1 MNIEYWSVGLVPKDN
16 SRLAQLRKAKGL
28 QLGKVATRIS
38 DLKVAQLAIIVGQ
51 THPVL
56 TSQTLFAL
64 GGELVEL
71 HRNALASMKR
81 QEDGS
86 ETSLTMRIKVSKR
99 MGWSEKRWRDRLL
112 EILFQGQWGSR
123 EISHTPAFREFPFYK
138 AKIVRLVQD
147 EDDSSFSLVA
157 C

>member
-1 MNIEYWSVGLVPKDN
+1 M
-16 SRLAQLRKAKGL
+16 
-28 QLGKVATRIS
+28 QLGKGAMRIG
-38 DLKVAQLAIIVGQ
+38 DLKVFQLAIVLGQ

-64 GGELVEL
+64 GGELLEL
-71 HRNALASMKR
+71 HRGALASMKR

-112 EILFQGQWGSR
+112 DILSQGQYLGPR
-123 EISHTPAFREFPFYK
+123 EMSHTPAFRELQF
-138 AKIVRLVQD
+138 
-147 EDDSSFSLVA
+147 
-157 C
+157 